1 MSQEKVDRYKQEK
14 ANRKTILKR
23 ERRKRIAARIVGV
36 IVCIAIVGWIGYS
49 VYDSAE
55 KKAAATQTE
64 VNVSAITDY
73 LSGLTAD
80 DEDES
85 TDQDTTSN
93 ENSDENSDN
102 NEANGSDD
110 EANGSD
116 DEANNS
122 DEEADG
128 SDDEA
133 DGSDDEA
140 NGSDD
145 EANGSDDNAE

>member
-93 ENSDENSDN
+93 ENENSDENSDN

-110 EANGSD
+110 EAN
-116 DEANNS
+116 NS
-122 DEEADG
+122 DEEANG

-145 EANGSDDNAE
+145 NAE

>member
-93 ENSDENSDN
+93 ENENSDENSDN

-110 EANGSD
+110 EAN
-116 DEANNS
+116 NS
-122 DEEADG
+122 DEEANG
-128 SDDEA
+128 SDDET

-140 NGSDD
+140 NGSDE